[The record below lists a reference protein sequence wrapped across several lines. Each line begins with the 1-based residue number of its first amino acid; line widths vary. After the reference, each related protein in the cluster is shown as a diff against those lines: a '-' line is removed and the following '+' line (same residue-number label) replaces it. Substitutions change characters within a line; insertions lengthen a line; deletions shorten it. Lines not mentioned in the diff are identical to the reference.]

1 MVKPYSSDLRDRFS
15 RLFDKGMAAR
25 AAARH
30 LDLSESTGVKWGHQL
45 RTTGRLIA
53 RPMGGDHRS
62 KLTDERE
69 WLLARVKEKDDLT
82 LEQFRAEL
90 AERGVRVSV
99 SAIWFFF
106 AREKISFKKKP
117 AAHRAGTA

>member
-1 MVKPYSSDLRDRFS
+1 MVTPYSSDLRDRFS
-15 RLFDKGMAAR
+15 RLFNKGMAAR

-30 LDLSESTGVKWGHQL
+30 LDVSERTGGKWGHQL
-45 RTTGRLIA
+45 RTTGRLDA

-62 KLTDERE
+62 RLTDERD
-69 WLLARVKEKDDLT
+69 WLLARLRQKDDLT
-82 LEQFRAEL
+82 LEQFRVEL
-90 AERGVRVSV
+90 AGRGVHVSV
-99 SAIWFFF
+99 SAIWCFF

>member
-1 MVKPYSSDLRDRFS
+1 MVKPYSSDLRDRFR
-15 RLFDKGMAAR
+15 RLIAKGMAAR

-30 LDLSESTGVKWGHQL
+30 LDLSESTGVKWGHRL
-45 RTTGRLIA
+45 RTTGRLLA

-69 WLLARVKEKDDLT
+69 WLLARVKDRDDLT

-90 AERGVRVSV
+90 AQRGVHVSV
-99 SAIWFFF
+99 SAIWNFF

-117 AAHRAGTA
+117 AAHRAGTP